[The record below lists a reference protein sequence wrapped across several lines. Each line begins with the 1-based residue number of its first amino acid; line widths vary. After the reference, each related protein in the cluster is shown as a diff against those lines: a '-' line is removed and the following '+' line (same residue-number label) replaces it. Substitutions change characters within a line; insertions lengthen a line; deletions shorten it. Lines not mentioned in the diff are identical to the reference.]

1 MKLHSLFAITLTLI
15 QFPVVASNVNFQ
27 MDFGIIIHN
36 DSGEPIGF
44 ERTQTIPIHNNG
56 KPSLYGLVVTS
67 PEEEQFVLS
76 SVHQFPDNNETDS
89 NNKIMG
95 KPMLIQKRG
104 AILLR
109 TEQTD
114 SPGSYQMEVY
124 IDNKLHHTISY
135 ELVDNS
141 QLTKL

>member
-36 DSGEPIGF
+36 DNGEPIGF
-44 ERTQTIPIHNNG
+44 ERTQTIPINNNG

-67 PEEEQFVLS
+67 PEEDQFMLS
-76 SVHQFPDNNETDS
+76 SVHQLPEVNNNDTH
-89 NNKIMG
+89 NKIMG

-114 SPGSYQMEVY
+114 APGQYKMEVY

-135 ELVDNS
+135 ELVDNT